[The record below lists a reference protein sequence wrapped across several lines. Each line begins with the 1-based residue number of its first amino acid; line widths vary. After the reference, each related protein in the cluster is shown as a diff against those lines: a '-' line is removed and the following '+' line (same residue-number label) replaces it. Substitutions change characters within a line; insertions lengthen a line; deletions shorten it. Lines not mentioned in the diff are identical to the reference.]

1 MTARGVVVICVKVRY
16 LNSHDNW
23 HDFKT
28 VCYRFLESER
38 GKEIR
43 DWIKDASR
51 KSLLRVLLERV

>member
-1 MTARGVVVICVKVRY
+1 MTARAIAVIFVKVRY

-51 KSLLRVLLERV
+51 KSLLRLLLERV